1 MLASI
6 FQNSKSALA
15 FAASVIVCA
24 LMLVGPKE
32 SGGVLDKAVE
42 TYKDERANIA
52 RDAAN
57 MGAQMSMP
65 QIADY
70 NPQASGLEEPL
81 EGGDSAP
88 DYDAPGSRVVR
99 ISPATG
105 QSTGL
110 MPSSPVGNDADAG
123 SFAGANP
130 DSAADVSALAASP
143 VAQTPPPQA
152 APAAPVR
159 GKPVVTSRMIRI
171 EPQP

>member
-52 RDAAN
+52 RDTGN
-57 MGAQMSMP
+57 MNAQMSMP

-70 NPQASGLEEPL
+70 KPAASGLEEPL
-81 EGGDSAP
+81 EGGDSEP
-88 DYDAPGSRVVR
+88 DYSAPGSRVER
-99 ISPATG
+99 IGPVTG
-105 QSTGL
+105 QSTGI
-110 MPSSPVGNDADAG
+110 MPPPPAGNDADAAAVTNPNP
-123 SFAGANP
+123 SAFAAP
-130 DSAADVSALAASP
+130 P
-143 VAQTPPPQA
+143 VAQPLAPQAVPA
-152 APAAPVR
+152 APARSQAV
-159 GKPVVTSRMIRI
+159 GTSRMIRI
-171 EPQP
+171 QPQQ